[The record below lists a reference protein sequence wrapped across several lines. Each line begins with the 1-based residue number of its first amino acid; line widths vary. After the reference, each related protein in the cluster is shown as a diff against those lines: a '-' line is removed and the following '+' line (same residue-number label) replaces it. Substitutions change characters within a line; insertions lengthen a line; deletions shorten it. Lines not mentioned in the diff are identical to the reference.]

1 MQEQRQSLSIP
12 VAIIIAGALIAF
24 GIYMTGSKSSDVA
37 QNPEERLPENT
48 IEAPTAADHILGNPK
63 APIVIVEY
71 SDIECPFCKQYHGTL
86 HLLLNEYGEQGK
98 VAWAYR
104 HFPVHKNS
112 AKEAEAAECA
122 AELGGNNAFWS
133 YLDKIFEMTP
143 SNDGLDLAKL
153 PQIAE
158 SVGLNATNF
167 NACLSSGKY
176 ASRIEAH
183 FQDMKDNAV
192 RGTPYAAIFANGEL
206 VHEVREGA
214 VPYDYLKAIVDDI
227 LKSI

>member
-1 MQEQRQSLSIP
+1 MQDQRQSLSIP
-12 VAIIIAGALIAF
+12 IAIIIAGALIAF
-24 GIYMTGSKSSDVA
+24 GIYMTGSKSSVTTQGA
-37 QNPEERLPENT
+37 PEQLPENT
-48 IEAPTAADHILGNPK
+48 IEAPGIADHLLGNPK

-71 SDIECPFCKQYHGTL
+71 SDIECPFCKQYHNTL
-86 HLLLNEYGEQGK
+86 HLLLNEYEEGGK

-104 HFPVHKNS
+104 HFPVHNNS

-122 AELGGNNAFWS
+122 AELGGNSAFWN

-153 PQIAE
+153 PEIAQ
-158 SVGLNATNF
+158 SVGLNVTSF
-167 NACLSSGKY
+167 NTCLSSGKH
-176 ASRIEAH
+176 AARVAAH

-192 RGTPYAAIFANGEL
+192 RGTPYAAIFAKGEL

-214 VPYDYLKAIVDDI
+214 VPYDYLKAIIDDV
-227 LKSI
+227 LESI